1 MRYVPLLA
9 VCTYH
14 EPASNHAVVLQHYI
28 HSLQTRDVDFV
39 LRVCEAYG
47 RYLLHKQGAGDSTND
62 QGLTQK
68 WGQLLEWMSTSV
80 LTAAS
85 MTEESGTP
93 FDDLNV
99 SRISVNQ
106 SFDEMPLS
114 PVAQGPPRRRPNRNS
129 TPVRI
134 GAASNSSNAPSGAES
149 IARALAVSLMGYSC
163 LLFSE
168 KLALGG
174 SGSDEIAA
182 AASRWCAVLKA
193 SEIGEARQV
202 LLNAFCR
209 LATQLAILNGNFSLV
224 RELMVVHNDDDSG
237 EMKDSLVC
245 TMVSTICSH
254 RSNSVV
260 DTATTMP
267 SCILDAAFR
276 LLDLHSLVQDSV
288 PPTSLLALWPFEF
301 GSFRSGF
308 AAVMRHLP
316 FASALTKRLIQ
327 FTNDHVDNP
336 DSKTSFCVKC
346 LCMITQMDTPYDKSG
361 LLRDIRS
368 SGFVVDN
375 NRNDDF
381 GQLLGG
387 LMGTAA

>member
-1 MRYVPLLA
+1 
-9 VCTYH
+9 
-14 EPASNHAVVLQHYI
+14 
-28 HSLQTRDVDFV
+28 
-39 LRVCEAYG
+39 
-47 RYLLHKQGAGDSTND
+47 
-62 QGLTQK
+62 
-68 WGQLLEWMSTSV
+68 
-80 LTAAS
+80 
-85 MTEESGTP
+85 MTEESGAP

-99 SRISVNQ
+99 SRISVHQ

-129 TPVRI
+129 TPIRM
-134 GAASNSSNAPSGAES
+134 GATTAESNSNNAPSGAES

-182 AASRWCAVLKA
+182 AASRWCAVLEA
-193 SEIGEARQV
+193 SENGEARQV
-202 LLNAFCR
+202 LLNSFCR
-209 LATQLAILNGNFSLV
+209 LATQLAIINGNFSLV
-224 RELMVVHNDDDSG
+224 RELVVVRNDDSG
-237 EMKDSLVC
+237 DMKESLVC
-245 TMVSTICSH
+245 TTVSTICSH
-254 RSNSVV
+254 RSSSVV
-260 DTATTMP
+260 DIATAMP

-316 FASALTKRLIQ
+316 CASALTKRLIQ

-336 DSKTSFCVKC
+336 DSKTLFCVKC

-361 LLRDIRS
+361 LLQDIQS
-368 SGFVVDN
+368 SGLVVDN